1 MNEELLRLRR
11 TLVLSF
17 LMILVGAGDLAM
29 FLFKGSVILHPFLGL
44 VLLIAGI
51 FIFRAAFKKDDI
63 KIEEPKKDP
72 WEGWEYL
79 GEGSWCPVR
88 AREDRD
94 EEIKR
99 KAAYEAY
106 MKSNFPKNKENK

>member
-11 TLVLSF
+11 TMVLSS
-17 LMILVGAGDLAM
+17 LMILVGAVDLAL
-29 FLFKGSVILHPFLGL
+29 FLFKGIKVIHPFLDL
-44 VLLIAGI
+44 VLVVVGF
-51 FIFRAAFKKDDI
+51 FIFKAAFKKED
-63 KIEEPKKDP
+63 KKTEEPKKDR

-79 GEGSWCPVR
+79 GDGCYCQVR

-99 KAAYEAY
+99 LLVNTWPLHSKYVD
-106 MKSNFPKNKENK
+106 